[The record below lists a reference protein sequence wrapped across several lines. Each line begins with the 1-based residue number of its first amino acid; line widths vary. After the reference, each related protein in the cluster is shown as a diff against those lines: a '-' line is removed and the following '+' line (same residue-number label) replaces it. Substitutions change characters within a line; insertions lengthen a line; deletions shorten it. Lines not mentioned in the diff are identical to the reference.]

1 MEFCVLTSLLVLCKA
16 APPRARAMY
25 CTCLS
30 SSNCLTLIPG
40 NSRGAATNKMWVLVI
55 LSLVRRNMIGYTIIL
70 CRIVS
75 PLRAEPSNSVQ
86 QLIRGKPVDELENPC
101 RAFVDIS
108 TQLKN
113 GLDW

>member
-1 MEFCVLTSLLVLCKA
+1 
-16 APPRARAMY
+16 
-25 CTCLS
+25 
-30 SSNCLTLIPG
+30 
-40 NSRGAATNKMWVLVI
+40 
-55 LSLVRRNMIGYTIIL
+55 MIGYTIIL